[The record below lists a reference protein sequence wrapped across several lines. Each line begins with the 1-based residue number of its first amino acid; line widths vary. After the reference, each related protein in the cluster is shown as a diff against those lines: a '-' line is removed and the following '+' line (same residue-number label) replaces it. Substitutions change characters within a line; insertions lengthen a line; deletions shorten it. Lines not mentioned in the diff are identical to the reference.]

1 MTDMVKFCNLIF
13 ISNMEGVYI
22 SDYIRQKSALM
33 HFNSGSWVVLSSIE
47 QRIKEKIEN
56 IGIPLKNWD
65 VKIYRGILTGY
76 NEAFIISQEI
86 RDKLIRLSPKNAEII
101 RPILRGRDIKKYRA
115 DWAGLYII
123 NTHTGYKSQ
132 NGNIIPPVK
141 IDNYPAIKEYLNFYY
156 KQLSNRQ
163 DKGITP
169 YHLRSCIYL
178 EDFYKKKLIYPDIM
192 RMPGQ
197 ENLIKGYPYFYFDE
211 KDFFAE
217 ATNFVMTGDNIDIIY
232 LFLTSD
238 LGFFA
243 FSKFY
248 SGPQFDS
255 TGFRYK
261 KAYLDETF
269 IPNPNDQQIIEL
281 RNIHKKQVKGEDIH
295 NEINTIWANIVG
307 LNDKELEFVGM
318 YKKRLLNS
326 ALNASNLII

>member
-1 MTDMVKFCNLIF
+1 MILVNI
-13 ISNMEGVYI
+13 ISICQI
-22 SDYIRQKSALM
+22 SDYFNQQFTKLVFKSD
-33 HFNSGSWVVLSSIE
+33 SWVVLSSIE
-47 QRIKEKIEN
+47 QDIKAKIEKL
-56 IGIPLKNWD
+56 GTPLKDWD
-65 VKIYRGILTGY
+65 IQLNYGIKTGL
-76 NEAFIISQEI
+76 NEAFIIDQLK
-86 RDKLIRLSPKNAEII
+86 RDELVEKCPEADSII

-132 NGNIIPPVK
+132 HGNIIAPIE
-141 IDNYPAIKEYLNFYY
+141 IDNYPAIKEYLNHFYP
-156 KQLSNRQ
+156 QLSKRQ

-197 ENLIKGYPYFYFDE
+197 ENLLKGYPYFYFDE

-217 ATNFVMTGDNIDIIY
+217 ATNFVMTGENIDIIY
-232 LFLTSD
+232 LFLISD
-238 LGFFA
+238 LGFYA

-261 KAYLDETF
+261 KAYLEETF
-269 IPNPNDQQIIEL
+269 IPNPNHQQIIEL
-281 RNIHKKQVKGEDIH
+281 RNIHKKQLNGEDIH
-295 NEINTIWANIVG
+295 NEINNIWANIVG
-307 LNDKELEFVGM
+307 LDEIELELVSS
-318 YKKRLLNS
+318 YKKRLLN
-326 ALNASNLII
+326 AAFNKSNLII

>member
-1 MTDMVKFCNLIF
+1 M
-13 ISNMEGVYI
+13 
-22 SDYIRQKSALM
+22 
-33 HFNSGSWVVLSSIE
+33 LSSIE
-47 QRIKEKIEN
+47 QEIKSKIEKL
-56 IGIPLKNWD
+56 GKPLKDWD
-65 VKIYRGILTGY
+65 IQLNYGIKTGF
-76 NEAFIISQEI
+76 NEAFIIDQSK
-86 RDKLIRLSPKNAEII
+86 RDELVKKCPEADSII

-132 NGNIIPPVK
+132 NGNIIPPIE
-141 IDNYPAIKEYLNFYY
+141 IDNYPAVKEYLNLFYT
-156 KQLSNRQ
+156 QLSNRQ

-178 EDFYKKKLIYPDIM
+178 EEFYKKKLIYPDIM

-197 ENLIKGYPYFYFDE
+197 ENLLKGYPYFYFDE

-238 LGFFA
+238 LGFFV

-269 IPNPNDQQIIEL
+269 IPNPNDQQIREL

-307 LNDKELEFVGM
+307 LNDKELELVGM
-318 YKKRLLNS
+318 YKRRLLNS
-326 ALNASNLII
+326 ALNESNLII